1 MGVGAA
7 GLALVGCS
15 GDDDDDVEDQVVA
28 ILTDDQDED
37 QAQQQQ
43 EMADDEEMDDE
54 QAVEEEMMA
63 DLPAIGI
70 DEIELNGAMGSVLL
84 MNTSSEA
91 VSLEGWWIC
100 QHPAYWPLPALTIE
114 PGAQLRIHAEAGEDT
129 EDKIYAGGS
138 FGNLGNNGE
147 IALYSSAAFD
157 NPDDMVSYV
166 GWGNGGGRAGEAR
179 SASLWGDT
187 NVEAGQGQVILRTA
201 DATGVEAY
209 GVAELEMM
217 EDDSGEEMMSGP
229 DGFGPVIIDR
239 LYLDGND
246 MIQLRNIG
254 DAAYSLDGHWLC
266 QPPSYW
272 SFPSGVELAPG
283 ATIFINTGS
292 GSDTAALLF
301 AGGSVGS
308 LSPSGGEIG
317 LYRSGNFGS
326 ADDIASYI
334 AWNGGGLR
342 QSVAQEAGIWTDN
355 LEASE
360 GDVFVYNGF
369 GEGTAL
375 YIKE

>member
-1 MGVGAA
+1 
-7 GLALVGCS
+7 
-15 GDDDDDVEDQVVA
+15 
-28 ILTDDQDED
+28 ILTDDQAED
-37 QAQQQQ
+37 QAEQQQDMADDQ
-43 EMADDEEMDDE
+43 EMADDQAMDDEEMVDDEEMDDE

-63 DLPAIGI
+63 DLPAIAI

-100 QHPAYWPLPALTIE
+100 QRPAYWPLPALTLE

-129 EDKIYAGGS
+129 DDKVYAGGS

-179 SASLWGDT
+179 SAGLWGDT
-187 NVEAGQGQVILRTA
+187 NLEASQGQAILRVA

-209 GVAELEMM
+209 SVAELEMM

-229 DGFGPVIIDR
+229 DGFGPVVVDR
-239 LYLDGND
+239 LYLDGEN

-266 QPPSYW
+266 QAPIYW
-272 SFPSGVELAPG
+272 PFPSGVELAPG

-292 GSDTAALLF
+292 GSNTADTLF
-301 AGGSVGS
+301 ASVGS

-317 LYRSGNFGS
+317 LYRSRNFGS

-334 AWNGGGLR
+334 AWNSGGLR
-342 QSVAQEAGIWTDN
+342 QSVAQTACIWADN

-360 GDVFVYNGF
+360 GDVFVYDGF

-375 YIKE
+375 YVKE